1 MPFCGIG
8 RCRLYQKIIDPPL
21 ILVNESA
28 CWHVRI
34 NRTQWKA
41 WLKQTLVYKCCQLIN
56 RTNKRDV
63 LV

>member
-8 RCRLYQKIIDPPL
+8 RCRLYQKIIDLPL
-21 ILVNESA
+21 IFVNESA

-41 WLKQTLVYKCCQLIN
+41 WLK
-56 RTNKRDV
+56 
-63 LV
+63 